1 MENDQETINMP
12 KQKNESEQKTVQ
24 KKYADLPDTKPE
36 TEDVPDDPPCPG
48 YDDMYADISDEKKL
62 DDICLKLEK
71 AKNVADEAYQDA
83 LAKAEIAKAQA
94 EIKFD
99 AAERS
104 GDLAKNKL
112 GSKKEIAKKQF
123 NLDLKICKD
132 AIPKKCPSDEPAGDK
147 VAICETLLKQNLAK
161 LDIQLEKETQKI
173 EQEKSAAEHAWKKAQ
188 EDYDTELRIAEFVKN
203 EAYLAAELECRKEL
217 SKELDKIQKEK

>member
-24 KKYADLPDTKPE
+24 KKYADLPETKPE
-36 TEDVPDDPPCPG
+36 TEDVSDDPPCPD
-48 YDDMYADISDEKKL
+48 YDDMYADISDEKK

-104 GDLAKNKL
+104 GRLADSKL
-112 GSKKEIAKKQF
+112 GSKKEITKKQF
-123 NLDLKICKD
+123 NLDFKKCED
-132 AIPKKCPSDEPAGDK
+132 AIPKKCPSDEPAADK
-147 VAICETLLKQNLAK
+147 VAICETQLKQNLAK

-173 EQEKSAAEHAWKKAQ
+173 EQEKSAAEYAWKKAQ
-188 EDYDTELRIAEFVKN
+188 EDYDAELRIAEFVKD

-217 SKELDKIQKEK
+217 SKELDKIQKGK